1 LLLYVCEQNP
11 RRSSA
16 LQTFSRILSWCQR
29 SLFPELEDEFG
40 PLCERHRKLINIL
53 VLVRIEEALECRR
66 SGRRGRPELDRC
78 AIARAFIA
86 KSVLNLPD
94 TRALISYLQS
104 SPTIRKIC
112 GWSRAGEIPSE
123 STFCRAFAEFAD
135 TQLPAR
141 LHEVVIEHAFE
152 GRVVGHVSRDSTD
165 IHAREKPKPKHRK
178 KEIKAPRKR
187 GRPKKGEVRPPKEP
201 TRLQRQ
207 QTMTL
212 EHMLAD
218 LPAACDVGSKTNSK
232 GKKNMWIGYKLHV
245 DYSDSGIPISCLLT
259 SASLHDSQA
268 ALPLSLISNQRVD
281 SLYDV
286 MDAAY
291 DMPVIH
297 DHCAELG
304 HVAIIDH
311 NPRRSGVKR
320 QMDPAKT
327 QRYKIR
333 SSAER
338 GFSRL
343 KDSFGARLVRV
354 RGHTKV
360 FTHLMFGLLAL
371 TVDQL
376 ASTIA

>member
-1 LLLYVCEQNP
+1 MHP
-11 RRSSA
+11 
-16 LQTFSRILSWCQR
+16 FSRILSLCQR

-40 PLCERHRKLINIL
+40 TLCEKHRALINTI
-53 VLVRIEEALECRR
+53 VLVPIEEALGGSR
-66 SGRRGRPELDRC
+66 SGGRGRPAQDRC

-94 TRALISYLQS
+94 TRTLISYLQS
-104 SPTIRKIC
+104 SSITRKIC
-112 GWSRAGEIPSE
+112 GWNRAGEIPSE
-123 STFCRAFAEFAD
+123 STFSRAFAEFAD
-135 TQLPAR
+135 TQMPAR
-141 LHEVVIEHAFE
+141 LHEVVVRHVFE
-152 GRVVGHVSRDSTD
+152 GRIVGHISRDSTD
-165 IHAREKPKPKHRK
+165 IPARERPKPKRRK
-178 KEIKAPRKR
+178 KEIKVPKKR
-187 GRPKKGEVRPPKEP
+187 GRPKKGEIRPPKEP

-212 EHMLAD
+212 EDMLAD
-218 LPAACDVGSKTNSK
+218 LPTACDVGSKTNSK

-245 DYSDSGIPISCLLT
+245 DYSDGGIPVSCLLT

-297 DHCAELG
+297 DHCAQLG

-311 NPRRSGVKR
+311 NPRRSGGKR
-320 QMDPAKT
+320 QMDPAKA
-327 QRYKIR
+327 QRYNIR

-343 KDSFGARLVRV
+343 KDGFGARVVRV
-354 RGHTKV
+354 RGSTKV
-360 FTHLMFGLLAL
+360 FAHLMFGVLAL
-371 TVDQL
+371 TIDQF

>member
-1 LLLYVCEQNP
+1 MH
-11 RRSSA
+11 
-16 LQTFSRILSWCQR
+16 TFSRILSWCQR

-40 PLCERHRKLINIL
+40 PLCEKHRKLINII
-53 VLVRIEEALECRR
+53 VLVPIEEALECRR
-66 SGRRGRPELDRC
+66 SRGRGRPEQDRC

-104 SPTIRKIC
+104 SPTTRKIC

-123 STFCRAFAEFAD
+123 STFSRAFAEFAE

-141 LHEVVIEHAFE
+141 LHEVVIEDVFE
-152 GRVVGHVSRDSTD
+152 GRIVGHISRDSTD
-165 IHAREKPKPKHRK
+165 IHAREKPKPKRRK
-178 KEIKAPRKR
+178 KEIKAPKKR

-212 EHMLAD
+212 EDMLAD

-245 DYSDSGIPISCLLT
+245 DYSDGGVPVSCILT

-311 NPRRSGVKR
+311 NPRRSGEKR
-320 QMDPAKT
+320 QMDPAKA

-343 KDSFGARLVRV
+343 KDGFGARFVRV
-354 RGHTKV
+354 RGPTKV
-360 FTHLMFGLLAL
+360 FAHLMFGVLAL
-371 TVDQL
+371 TIDQL